1 MPREHR
7 TYCSGEEA
15 EADAAG
21 GGVRIKEKRNARR
34 RRSKSRSNY
43 KYMPLEPGVIKY
55 VIQYTY
61 PIFEQIE
68 ELLGGICS
76 VNHHC
81 AEVTVEWVILGF
93 MAAEKL
99 SCATRVPFARV
110 VLLKVAYVF
119 ANVKIRMQA
128 AADLVCDILN
138 CKPKNLSDAVNRKKK
153 KISATGAVLSHN
165 TAKSDFRT
173 DLICSEI

>member
-1 MPREHR
+1 M
-7 TYCSGEEA
+7 
-15 EADAAG
+15 
-21 GGVRIKEKRNARR
+21 RIKEKRNARR
-34 RRSKSRSNY
+34 RRSKSKSNY
-43 KYMPLEPGVIKY
+43 KYLPLEPGVIKY

-61 PIFEQIE
+61 RNFEQIE
-68 ELLGGICS
+68 ELRGLICS
-76 VNHHC
+76 VNHHFG
-81 AEVTVEWVILGF
+81 EVTVEWVILGF

-99 SCATRVPFARV
+99 SCATRNRIRVVARV

-153 KISATGAVLSHN
+153 KN
-165 TAKSDFRT
+165 
-173 DLICSEI
+173 ICHWSSFVAQYS